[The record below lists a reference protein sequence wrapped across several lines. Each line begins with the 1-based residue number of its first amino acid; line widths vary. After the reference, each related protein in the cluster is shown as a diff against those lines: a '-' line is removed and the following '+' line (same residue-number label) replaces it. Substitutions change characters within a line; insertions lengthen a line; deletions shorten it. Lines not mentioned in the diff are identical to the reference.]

1 MRLSNAALCVL
12 LLPAV
17 AAAQVYKI
25 VGPDGKIT
33 YSDRPPIE
41 ASASVQ
47 MIRSGGPV
55 RVADRPAAADV
66 AAAGAA
72 NPADSAG
79 VTGGRAAKHAIRNER
94 GGGSPA
100 EDNNARRMRIQ
111 LLNGLAVV
119 LGNMALVD
127 QTSALCGATLPTS
140 AKKYDGAA
148 SLWKSRN
155 GDVINRANAVLA
167 SALSNA
173 ERAELDMVAR
183 QRTDALLQ
191 VVKADDTQRRIT
203 WCDKSA
209 GEMSSG
215 SMDLARM
222 SGVDAVLRYRAP

>member
-1 MRLSNAALCVL
+1 MQLSKAALWVL
-12 LLPAV
+12 LLPGV

-47 MIRSGGPV
+47 MIKAGGPV
-55 RVADRPAAADV
+55 PVADRPAAADV
-66 AAAGAA
+66 AASGAA
-72 NPADSAG
+72 NAADRAAAA
-79 VTGGRAAKHAIRNER
+79 GGRAAKHAIRSEP

-111 LLNGLAVV
+111 LLNGLQVV

-127 QTSALCGATLPTS
+127 QTIALCGSTLPTS
-140 AKKYDGAA
+140 AKKYDAAA

-155 GDVINRANAVLA
+155 GDVVNRANAVLS
-167 SALSNA
+167 SALSGA

-183 QRTDALLQ
+183 QRTDAMLQ
-191 VVKADDTQRRIT
+191 VVKAADTQRRIA

-215 SMDLARM
+215 AMDLARM
-222 SGVDAVLRYRAP
+222 SGVDAVLRYQAP